1 MQTTPFALQRG
12 HGHSYPVLEDKQ
24 QAMSWA
30 VIVVLGL
37 ALLYGYWNMFLRI
50 SSSWDSPQYS
60 HGWLIPVFAA
70 VLIYLRRETFC
81 EVPAWHRWVGVALVL
96 GGFAL
101 RIFGA
106 ATVAFSVD
114 NVSFIPC
121 LVGIFVIVGGLPTLR
136 WAMPAILFLIFMYP
150 LPRVLEEG
158 LMHPLQRL
166 ATACSHV
173 ALVTFG
179 LDTFRDGNTIF
190 IGEHKL
196 NVAEACS
203 GLRMLTIFS
212 ALAVAMA
219 LISTTRPLW
228 ERLIIMLS
236 AIPIALAVN
245 IVRITVTGLLYSLNL
260 EQEVINLFFHDAAGW
275 IMMPMALGLLFLET
289 QILSRL
295 VIDSDEEAGPINLAG
310 PRPA

>member
-1 MQTTPFALQRG
+1 MQTTPFTLGPGNG
-12 HGHSYPVLEDKQ
+12 HDNPVVEKKQ
-24 QAMSWA
+24 QLFAWGT
-30 VIVVLGL
+30 IGVLGA
-37 ALLYGYWNMFLRI
+37 ALLYGYWNMFQNI
-50 SSSWDSPQYS
+50 SESWDSPQYS

-70 VLIYLRRETFC
+70 VLIYLRREPFRD
-81 EVPAWHRWVGVALVL
+81 VPSWHRWIGVGLVL
-96 GGFAL
+96 IGFAM

-106 ATVAFSVD
+106 TTVTFAID
-114 NVSFIPC
+114 NISLLPC
-121 LVGIFVIVGGLPTLR
+121 LIGVFVIVGGLPTLR

-150 LPRVLEEG
+150 LPRFLEEG

-166 ATACSHV
+166 ATASSHV

-228 ERLIIMLS
+228 ERLFILLS
-236 AIPIALAVN
+236 AIPIALVVN
-245 IVRITVTGLLYSLNL
+245 VIRITVTGLLYSLSL

-295 VIDSDEEAGPINLAG
+295 VIDDHEGAGQIDLGIPQNL
-310 PRPA
+310 